1 VISMKMSNGGR
12 VVIPLEI
19 RQALSLNEGD
29 TVLWELKDGAAL
41 LTTREQQLRQV
52 QALFKGMGS
61 PAECWSDELI
71 NERRTEATRE

>member
-1 VISMKMSNGGR
+1 M
-12 VVIPLEI
+12 
-19 RQALSLNEGD
+19 SLNEGD
-29 TVLWELKDGAAL
+29 TVLWGMKDGAAF